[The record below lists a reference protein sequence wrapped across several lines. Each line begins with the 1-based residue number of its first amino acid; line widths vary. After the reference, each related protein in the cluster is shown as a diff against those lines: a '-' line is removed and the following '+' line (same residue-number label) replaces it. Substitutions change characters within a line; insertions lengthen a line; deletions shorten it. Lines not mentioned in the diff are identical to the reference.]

1 MTIDTDLK
9 NETELFLR
17 DMRVFYGRL
26 ALELLETGKIGGRG
40 CWLFNREAM
49 TGSIQ
54 DILRYCDTA
63 LEALRKSDSLAVAD
77 FLKGMGEVRMILRPK
92 FVESF
97 IVGAWHPIRIAANN
111 LEATTIRMQYIEVR
125 LREAVEEGV

>member
-1 MTIDTDLK
+1 MDKELK
-9 NETELFLR
+9 NETKTFLKKLK
-17 DMRVFYGRL
+17 DFYIGL
-26 ALELLETGKIGGRG
+26 HQELLKTGKIGGRG
-40 CWLFNREAM
+40 CRLFKREAM

-54 DILRYCDTA
+54 DILRDCGTA

-97 IVGAWHPIRIAANN
+97 IVGAWHPTQIAANN